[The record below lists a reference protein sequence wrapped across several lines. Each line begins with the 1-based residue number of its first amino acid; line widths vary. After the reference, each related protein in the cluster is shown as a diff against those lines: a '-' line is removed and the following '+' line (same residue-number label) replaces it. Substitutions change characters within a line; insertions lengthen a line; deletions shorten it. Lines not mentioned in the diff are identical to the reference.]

1 MTYETFLSVVHPDDR
16 EFVDTKWKAGLSGE
30 NYDIEHRI
38 VVDDKI
44 KWVREKAYLEFDKN
58 GELFGGFGITQ
69 DITERKKAEEALR
82 YEREKLIN
90 ILDSIP
96 DGVYIVNEQYDIEYV
111 NPFLQKIYGPVN
123 GQKCYEY
130 FEGQKKVCSWC
141 KGQEVFKDKKT
152 CRWEWYSPK
161 TQKTYDLIDTP
172 LINPDGSIS
181 KLEIFRD
188 ISERKTA
195 EERLRG
201 AKEALQKANEELES
215 KVQERTAELSKA
227 YETVEA
233 ERQQLYDVLD
243 TLPAY
248 VVLLSTDYH
257 VPFANRFFEERF
269 GKSNGQRCYE
279 YLFNRTEPCEICET
293 YSVLKTNAPHHWE
306 WTGPDGRN
314 YDVSDFP
321 FKDTDGSTLIME
333 VGLDIT
339 ERKQA
344 EMEIKESE
352 KKYRTLI
359 EQAAEAIAIFDQHL
373 NFIDVNSAACQ
384 LTGFTREELLKLN
397 AKDIIPEEDFA
408 SIPPQLAEVIAGKT
422 VENESRLRRKDGTL
436 INIRVSAKML
446 EDGMVQ
452 TITRDITE
460 RKKTEER
467 NRLITN
473 LLELFV
479 KTSSRKEYLDSVVDL
494 FHEWTDCNC
503 IGIRVLDKRGNIP
516 YESYRGF
523 SQEFW
528 EAENWI
534 SVKNHQCACIRVVLQ
549 KPDPQDMNMM
559 TPKGSFHCNNT
570 ETFAKLL
577 TEKELTRYRGLCI
590 RTGYKSVAIVPIRYK
605 ETVLGA
611 IHLADR
617 RESIVPLEKIE
628 LIESVSPLVGE
639 AILRFSAEEEL
650 LKSESRLSEAQRV
663 AHLGN
668 WDWNIQTNQLYWS
681 DEIYHIF
688 GLSAL
693 QFSATYDA
701 FLDSVHPEDRESV
714 KKAVNEALYEKKPFS
729 IDHRIVLPDGS
740 VRTVQELAE
749 VMFNESGKPVR
760 MLGIVLDITDRKK
773 AEDDLK
779 DSYEQLRNLSEHLQS
794 IREEERTNIAR
805 EIHDELGQALTVLKI
820 DISMIGNKLYPDHKP
835 LVEKTASMME
845 RIDDTIQVVKKI
857 CTELRPTVLDHFGL
871 SAAIEW
877 QAEDFQKRTGIN
889 CKVSFH
895 PEDIVLDQDISIVI
909 FRIFQEALTN
919 IMRHADATEVKASLK
934 AKDGMITL
942 EVIDNGK
949 GITEEE
955 ITNSSSFGLLG
966 IRERVNFLGGN
977 VTISGISNK
986 GTAIKVTIPFKK
998 KGEGH
1003 DENTHR

>member
-1 MTYETFLSVVHPDDR
+1 
-16 EFVDTKWKAGLSGE
+16 
-30 NYDIEHRI
+30 
-38 VVDDKI
+38 
-44 KWVREKAYLEFDKN
+44 
-58 GELFGGFGITQ
+58 
-69 DITERKKAEEALR
+69 
-82 YEREKLIN
+82 
-90 ILDSIP
+90 
-96 DGVYIVNEQYDIEYV
+96 
-111 NPFLQKIYGPVN
+111 
-123 GQKCYEY
+123 
-130 FEGQKKVCSWC
+130 
-141 KGQEVFKDKKT
+141 
-152 CRWEWYSPK
+152 
-161 TQKTYDLIDTP
+161 
-172 LINPDGSIS
+172 
-181 KLEIFRD
+181 
-188 ISERKTA
+188 
-195 EERLRG
+195 
-201 AKEALQKANEELES
+201 
-215 KVQERTAELSKA
+215 
-227 YETVEA
+227 
-233 ERQQLYDVLD
+233 
-243 TLPAY
+243 
-248 VVLLSTDYH
+248 
-257 VPFANRFFEERF
+257 
-269 GKSNGQRCYE
+269 
-279 YLFNRTEPCEICET
+279 
-293 YSVLKTNAPHHWE
+293 
-306 WTGPDGRN
+306 
-314 YDVSDFP
+314 
-321 FKDTDGSTLIME
+321 
-333 VGLDIT
+333 
-339 ERKQA
+339 
-344 EMEIKESE
+344 
-352 KKYRTLI
+352 
-359 EQAAEAIAIFDQHL
+359 
-373 NFIDVNSAACQ
+373 
-384 LTGFTREELLKLN
+384 
-397 AKDIIPEEDFA
+397 
-408 SIPPQLAEVIAGKT
+408 
-422 VENESRLRRKDGTL
+422 
-436 INIRVSAKML
+436 
-446 EDGMVQ
+446 
-452 TITRDITE
+452 
-460 RKKTEER
+460 
-467 NRLITN
+467 
-473 LLELFV
+473 
-479 KTSSRKEYLDSVVDL
+479 
-494 FHEWTDCNC
+494 
-503 IGIRVLDKRGNIP
+503 
-516 YESYRGF
+516 
-523 SQEFW
+523 
-528 EAENWI
+528 
-534 SVKNHQCACIRVVLQ
+534 
-549 KPDPQDMNMM
+549 MNMM
-559 TPKGSFHCNNT
+559 TPNGSFRCNNT
-570 ETFAKLL
+570 EKLASLL
-577 TEKELTRYRGLCI
+577 TEKGLSRYRGLCI
-590 RTGYKSVAIVPIRYK
+590 RIGFKSLAIVPIHYK

-617 RESIVPLEKIE
+617 RERIVPLEKIE

-740 VRTVQELAE
+740 VRTVQEQAE

-805 EIHDELGQALTVLKI
+805 EIHDELGQALTALKI

-889 CKVSFH
+889 CEVSFH

-986 GTAIKVTIPFKK
+986 GTAIKVNIPFKK

-1003 DENTHR
+1003 DEDTHR